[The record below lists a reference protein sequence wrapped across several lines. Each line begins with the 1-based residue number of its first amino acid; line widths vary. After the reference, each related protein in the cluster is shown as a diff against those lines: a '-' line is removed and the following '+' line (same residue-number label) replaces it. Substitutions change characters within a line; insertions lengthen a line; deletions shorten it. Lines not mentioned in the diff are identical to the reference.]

1 MQQKKQ
7 HITLRPLFAGKARRS
22 SAVAGVMM
30 GALVVVIS
38 GCKKLIEVPVPPTE
52 TTPTTVFTS
61 DANATSAVIGIYGD
75 MISSKGF
82 ASGNSRSITFLGAL
96 SADEL
101 QNYSSLTA
109 PREFYENSLN
119 SNNSVVENQL
129 WDEGYHYIYA
139 ANLLLEGLEKSQG
152 VSAETKAQ
160 LKGEALFI
168 RAFCHFYLVNL
179 FGDIPYL
186 EVTDYTKNITSYRQ
200 LRTTVYDHIT
210 ADLVEAQSLLPD
222 NAERVR
228 PNKWAATA
236 FLARVYLYAGK
247 WEAAATQAGKVI
259 NNTSTYQLEESLD
272 KVFLIKS
279 NEAIFQLLSNSAG
292 VNTWE
297 GKNFI
302 LTRAPATGE
311 TNSSV
316 LSSSLLNAFENGDQ
330 RRSSWVD
337 SITVGTAGKYFFPYK
352 YKIKSDTAISEAS
365 MVLRLAEQYLVR
377 AEARVHLG
385 ELDGAKE
392 DVNLIRRRAGLPG
405 TTANNEP
412 DLLSAIAHERQVELF
427 TEWGHRWLDLKR
439 TGQANKILNNEK
451 GPGWQPMDTLYPIPQ
466 NELRLN
472 KNLTQNQG
480 YN

>member
-7 HITLRPLFAGKARRS
+7 HITRWPLFAGKPWKN
-22 SAVAGVMM
+22 SAVAGIMLWVF
-30 GALVVVIS
+30 VVIS

-61 DANATSAVIGIYGD
+61 DVNATSAVIGIYGD

-101 QNYSSLTA
+101 QNYSSLTV

-152 VSAETKAQ
+152 VSQETKAR
-160 LKGEALFI
+160 LRGEALFI

-186 EVTDYTKNITSYRQ
+186 EVTDYTKNIVSFRQ
-200 LRTTVYDHIT
+200 LRTTVYDHVT

-279 NEAIFQLLSNSAG
+279 KEAIWQLLSNSAG

-316 LSSSLLNAFENGDQ
+316 LSSSLLNAFENGDL
-330 RRSSWVD
+330 RRRSWVD
-337 SITVGTAGKYFFPYK
+337 SITVGVAGKYYFPYK
-352 YKIKSDTAISEAS
+352 YKVKSDTAISEAS
-365 MVLRLAEQYLVR
+365 MVLRLTEQYLVR

-385 ELDGAKE
+385 ELNGAKE

-405 TTANNEP
+405 TTANTEP
-412 DLLSAIAHERQVELF
+412 ALLSAIAHERQVELF

-439 TGQANKILNNEK
+439 TGQANTILNNEK
-451 GPGWQPMDTLYPIPQ
+451 APGWQPMDTLYPIPQ